1 MKKPME
7 ERSTPV
13 SVSNVRVFRATILL
27 VITVVTVAVFLWT
40 GTTIVRLVE
49 AESLSQARSYT
60 SLVIAARSWNAS
72 TGGVYVRKSDL
83 FPTNPYLLILG
94 ADPDVT
100 LSDGTVLTMRN
111 PAAMTREIGEHLT
124 MSDGISSFKL
134 TSLDPVNPDNA
145 PDPWEANSL
154 RRLDAGSAEEWTVGT
169 SDDGVQVFRY
179 MRPLYVKQDCLTCH
193 GSSGY
198 EVDDLRGAIS
208 VTLPYE
214 ETARSLRNTRQTL
227 VAICASV
234 LAGLWAFTLMASRML
249 SVRLADASHKLE
261 LAANTDSLTGVWNR
275 GYAVQRLG
283 EELER
288 ARRLGHG
295 LGVMLFDID
304 FFKRINDTFGHAAGD
319 DALRQL
325 AALLESSV
333 RAYDVVCRMGGE
345 EFLVIAPDI
354 DHNGLVAL
362 AERMRADVE
371 ASAFQAAGD
380 GTMTVSAG
388 LALADSSAEETV
400 DDLIARADGAMYDA
414 KQAGRNRVAVG

>member
-1 MKKPME
+1 MKMRMA

-27 VITVVTVAVFLWT
+27 VVTAVTVGVFLWT
-40 GTTIVRLVE
+40 GSTIVSLVE

-60 SLVIAARSWNAS
+60 ELVIAARSWNAS
-72 TGGVYVRKSDL
+72 AGGVYVRKSDL
-83 FPTNPYLLILG
+83 FPTNPYLVILG

-124 MSDGISSFKL
+124 LSDGISSFKL

-145 PDPWEANSL
+145 PDSWEAGGL
-154 RRLDAGSAEEWTVGT
+154 KRLEAGSAEEWTVGT
-169 SDDGVQVFRY
+169 SGDGVQVFRY
-179 MRPLYVKQDCLTCH
+179 MRPLYVNSDCLTCH
-193 GSSGY
+193 GASGY
-198 EVDDLRGAIS
+198 ELDDLRGAIS

-214 ETARSLRNTRQTL
+214 ETARSLKNTRQTL
-227 VAICASV
+227 VAICAAV
-234 LAGLWAFTLMASRML
+234 LAGLWAFTVMASRML
-249 SVRLADASHKLE
+249 TVRLADASHKLE

-275 GYAVQRLG
+275 GYAVQRLS

-295 LGVMLFDID
+295 LGVILIDID

-325 AALLESSV
+325 ATQLERSV

-354 DHNGLVAL
+354 DHDGLVAL
-362 AERMRADVE
+362 AERMRIDVE
-371 ASAFQAAGD
+371 SSAFPAADD

-388 LALADSSAEETV
+388 VAWAESAADETV

-414 KQAGRNRVAVG
+414 KLAGRNRVAVG